1 MSWQLMRNS
10 FANLAGAV
18 LPALVALAT
27 IPFIVSRLGEVNYG
41 VLTMVTAIV
50 GYFALIDINV
60 TSASVKYVAQ
70 YRATSQLA
78 ELYQVVTFGALVY
91 LTIGTVGGVS
101 IFFGADWLSRQL
113 FNVPQSLVSLTQRT
127 LELAAVGFFFGQM
140 QVYLGSIPQSLQR
153 FDVSAKI
160 EAAFGMLVPLLT
172 VLILWFGYGLYEVV
186 LLRVVL
192 SALNA
197 AVAAGASWL
206 LIAGFRPAWPSRA
219 IARQLVSFSA
229 FSYLSGIAAACYAHA
244 DKLIIGAVA
253 GMASLTYYVI
263 PSTLINR
270 VLGLTFRLSSVV
282 YPAAS
287 ELESL
292 RQFDKLKVIYFSAT
306 RYVFYLNACIVLL
319 ACLFAEEILY
329 FWMGEEFARQGTLIM
344 VLTALAMLVDSMT
357 NLPSMLADGMG
368 HPRVTGLFSVLRAAL
383 GLVATFVFAKLYSI
397 IGVAAGH
404 LIVSIVMAIAFLVF
418 VHRGTI
424 PYRLGELLR
433 ECYLMTFAALGASFA
448 VLSAIKPSHA
458 VGLTATLAFGA
469 VIAIA
474 YALFGFYFILDAAHR
489 RVLLAA
495 VRGKFRSKFPGAPR

>member
-1 MSWQLMRNS
+1 MSWQLVRSS
-10 FANLAGAV
+10 FANLLGAV

-70 YRATSQLA
+70 YRATSQLS
-78 ELYQVVTFGALVY
+78 ELYQVITFGALVY
-91 LTIGTVGGVS
+91 LAIGMIGGAL

-113 FNVPQSLVSLTQRT
+113 FNVPQSLASLTQRT
-127 LELAAVGFFFGQM
+127 LELAAVGFLFGQM

-160 EAAFGMLVPLLT
+160 EAAFGVLVPLLT
-172 VLILWFGYGLYEVV
+172 VLILWLGYGLYEVV

-197 AVAAGASWL
+197 VVAAAASWR
-206 LIAGFRPAWPSRA
+206 LIPDFRLSWPSRT
-219 IARQLVSFSA
+219 IARQLASFSA

-244 DKLIIGAVA
+244 DKLIIGALV

-292 RQFDKLKVIYFSAT
+292 RQFVQLKAIYFSAT
-306 RYVFYLNACIVLL
+306 RYVFYLNACIVVL
-319 ACLFAEEILY
+319 ACLFAEEILHY
-329 FWMGEEFARQGTLIM
+329 WMGEEFARQGALIM

-368 HPRVTGLFSVLRAAL
+368 HPRVTGLFSVFRAVV
-383 GLVATFVFAKLYSI
+383 GLVATFVFATLWGI
-397 IGVAAGH
+397 VGVAAGH
-404 LIVSIVMAIAFLVF
+404 LLVSVVMAASFLVY

-433 ECYLMTFAALGASFA
+433 ECYLATFATLGVSFTVFA
-448 VLSAIKPSHA
+448 AIKPRHDL
-458 VGLTATLAFGA
+458 GLSATLGYGAAVAFG
-469 VIAIA
+469 
-474 YALFGFYFILDAAHR
+474 YAFFGFYFILDAAHR
-489 RVLLAA
+489 RALLAA
-495 VRGKFRSKFPGAPR
+495 VRGKLRSRVSGPPR

>member
-1 MSWQLMRNS
+1 MSWQLVRSS
-10 FANLAGAV
+10 FANLLGAV

-70 YRATSQLA
+70 YRATSQLS
-78 ELYQVVTFGALVY
+78 ELYQVITFGALVY
-91 LTIGTVGGVS
+91 LAIGIIGGVF

-113 FNVPQSLVSLTQRT
+113 FNVPQSLASLTQRT
-127 LELAAVGFFFGQM
+127 LELAAVGFLFGQM

-160 EAAFGMLVPLLT
+160 EAVFGVFVPLLT
-172 VLILWFGYGLYEVV
+172 VLILWLGYGLYEVV

-197 AVAAGASWL
+197 VVAAVASWR
-206 LIAGFRPAWPSRA
+206 LIPDFRLSWPSRT
-219 IARQLVSFSA
+219 IARQLASFSA

-244 DKLIIGAVA
+244 DKLIIGALV

-292 RQFDKLKVIYFSAT
+292 RQFDQLRAIYFSAT
-306 RYVFYLNACIVLL
+306 RYVFYLNACIVVFV
-319 ACLFAEEILY
+319 CLFAEEILY
-329 FWMGEEFARQGTLIM
+329 YWMGEEFARQGALIM
-344 VLTALAMLVDSMT
+344 ILTALALLVDSMT

-368 HPRVTGLFSVLRAAL
+368 HPRVTGLFSVFRAVV
-383 GLVATFVFAKLYSI
+383 GLVATFVFATLWGI
-397 IGVAAGH
+397 VGVAAGH
-404 LIVSIVMAIAFLVF
+404 LLVSVVMTISFLVF

-433 ECYLMTFAALGASFA
+433 ECYLATFATLGVSFA
-448 VLSAIKPSHA
+448 VFAAIKPPHDL
-458 VGLTATLAFGA
+458 GLTATLGYGAAVALGYAF
-469 VIAIA
+469 
-474 YALFGFYFILDAAHR
+474 FGFYFILDAAHR
-489 RVLLAA
+489 RALLAA
-495 VRGKFRSKFPGAPR
+495 ALGKFRSRIPGARR

>member
-1 MSWQLMRNS
+1 MSRQLVRS
-10 FANLAGAV
+10 SIANLLGAV
-18 LPALVALAT
+18 LPAFVTLAT
-27 IPFIVSRLGEVNYG
+27 IPFIVFRLGEVNYG

-70 YRATSQLA
+70 YRATSQLS

-91 LTIGTVGGVS
+91 LAIGLVGGVF
-101 IFFGADWLSRQL
+101 IYFGADWLSKQL
-113 FNVPQSLVSLTQRT
+113 FNVPQSLASLTQRT

-140 QVYLGSIPQSLQR
+140 QVYLCSIPQSLQR

-197 AVAAGASWL
+197 VVAAAASRR
-206 LIAGFRPAWPSRA
+206 LIPDYRPSWPSRT

-292 RQFDKLKVIYFSAT
+292 RRFDQLKTIYFSAT
-306 RYVFYLNACIVLL
+306 RYVFFLNACIVVF
-319 ACLFAEEILY
+319 ACLFAEEILHY
-329 FWMGEEFARQGTLIM
+329 WMGEEFARQGALIM
-344 VLTALAMLVDSMT
+344 ILTALAMLVDSMT

-368 HPRVTGLFSVLRAAL
+368 HPRVTGLFSVFRAAV
-383 GLVATFVFAKLYSI
+383 GLVATFIFATLYGI
-397 IGVAAGH
+397 VGVAAGH
-404 LIVSIVMAIAFLVF
+404 LLVSVVMAISFLVF

-433 ECYLMTFAALGASFA
+433 ECYLTTFAALGVSFA
-448 VLSAIKPSHA
+448 VFAAIKPPHA
-458 VGLTATLAFGA
+458 TGLAATLVFGA
-469 VIAIA
+469 SIALG
-474 YALFGFYFILDAAHR
+474 YAFFGFYFVLDTTHR
-489 RVLLAA
+489 RALLAA
-495 VRGKFRSKFPGAPR
+495 TLGKLRAKTPGAPR

>member
-1 MSWQLMRNS
+1 MSRQLVRS
-10 FANLAGAV
+10 SLANLMGAI
-18 LPALVALAT
+18 LPALVALVT

-70 YRATSQLA
+70 YRATSQLS

-91 LTIGTVGGVS
+91 LAIGTVGGMS
-101 IFFGADWLSRQL
+101 IFFGADWLSKQL
-113 FNVPQSLVSLTQRT
+113 FNVPQSLASLTHRT
-127 LELAAVGFFFGQM
+127 LELAAVGFLFGQM
-140 QVYLGSIPQSLQR
+140 QVYLSSIPQSLQR

-160 EAAFGMLVPLLT
+160 EAAFGVLVPVLT
-172 VLILWFGYGLYEVV
+172 VMILWLDYGLYEVV
-186 LLRVVL
+186 LMRVVL

-197 AVAAGASWL
+197 VVAAVASWR
-206 LIAGFRPAWPSRA
+206 LIPGFRPSWPTRA

-253 GMASLTYYVI
+253 GMAALTYYVI

-292 RQFDKLKVIYFSAT
+292 HQFDKLKAIYFSAT
-306 RYVFYLNACIVLL
+306 RYVFYLNACIVVFT
-319 ACLFAEEILY
+319 CLFADEILHY
-329 FWMGEEFARQGTLIM
+329 WMGEEFARRGALIM

-357 NLPSMLADGMG
+357 NLPSMLADGTG
-368 HPRVTGLFSVLRAAL
+368 HPRVTGLFSVFRAAV
-383 GLVATFVFAKLYSI
+383 GLAATFVFAKLYGI
-397 IGVAAGH
+397 VGVAAGH
-404 LIVSIVMAIAFLVF
+404 LLVSVAMALSFLVF

-433 ECYLMTFAALGASFA
+433 ECYLTTFAALGASFVVFA
-448 VLSAIKPSHA
+448 AIKPPHA
-458 VGLTATLAFGA
+458 LGLTATLVFGG
-469 VIAIA
+469 AIA
-474 YALFGFYFILDAAHR
+474 LAYACFGFYFVLDTAHR
-489 RVLLAA
+489 RGLVAA
-495 VRGKFRSKFPGAPR
+495 VLGRLRSRTPL

>member
-1 MSWQLMRNS
+1 MSWQLLRSS
-10 FANLAGAV
+10 FANLLGAA

-70 YRATSQLA
+70 YRATSQLS

-91 LTIGTVGGVS
+91 LAIGVVGGVF

-113 FNVPQSLVSLTQRT
+113 FNVPQSLAPLTQRT
-127 LELAAVGFFFGQM
+127 LELAAVEFLFGQM

-160 EAAFGMLVPLLT
+160 EAAFGVLVPLLT
-172 VLILWFGYGLYEVV
+172 VLILWLGYGLYEVV

-197 AVAAGASWL
+197 VVAAVASWR
-206 LIAGFRPAWPSRA
+206 LIPGFRPSWPTRT
-219 IARQLVSFSA
+219 IARQLASFSA

-244 DKLIIGAVA
+244 DKLIIGALA

-292 RQFDKLKVIYFSAT
+292 RQFVQLKAIYFSAT
-306 RYVFYLNACIVLL
+306 RYVFYLNACIVVLT
-319 ACLFAEEILY
+319 CLFAEEILHY
-329 FWMGEEFARQGTLIM
+329 WMGEEFARQGALIM
-344 VLTALAMLVDSMT
+344 ILTALAMLVDSMT

-368 HPRVTGLFSVLRAAL
+368 HPRVTGLFSVFRAAV
-383 GLVATFVFAKLYSI
+383 GLVATFVFATLWGI
-397 IGVAAGH
+397 VGVAAGH
-404 LIVSIVMAIAFLVF
+404 LLVSVVMAVSFLVY

-424 PYRLGELLR
+424 PYRLGELMR
-433 ECYLMTFAALGASFA
+433 KCYLMTFAALGASFA
-448 VLSAIKPSHA
+448 VFTAIKPPHA
-458 VGLTATLAFGA
+458 LGLAATLAFGA
-469 VIAIA
+469 SIALA
-474 YALFGFYFILDAAHR
+474 YALFGFYFILDTAHR
-489 RVLLAA
+489 RALLAA
-495 VRGKFRSKFPGAPR
+495 ARGKLRSRFPGPPR

>member
-1 MSWQLMRNS
+1 MSRQLVRS
-10 FANLAGAV
+10 SIANLLGAV
-18 LPALVALAT
+18 LPALVTLAT

-70 YRATSQLA
+70 YRATAQLS

-91 LTIGTVGGVS
+91 LAIGMVGGVF
-101 IFFGADWLSRQL
+101 IFIGADWLSRQL
-113 FNVPQSLVSLTQRT
+113 FNVPPDLALLTQRT

-160 EAAFGMLVPLLT
+160 ETAFGVLVPLLT
-172 VLILWFGYGLYEVV
+172 VLLLWLGYGLYEVV

-197 AVAAGASWL
+197 GVAAVASWR
-206 LIAGFRPAWPSRA
+206 LIPGFQPTWPSRT
-219 IARQLVSFSA
+219 IARQLASFSA

-292 RQFDKLKVIYFSAT
+292 RQFDQLKAIYFSAT
-306 RYVFYLNACIVLL
+306 RYVFYLNACIVVF
-319 ACLFAEEILY
+319 ACLFAEEILHY
-329 FWMGEEFARQGTLIM
+329 WMGEEFARQGALIM
-344 VLTALAMLVDSMT
+344 VLTALAVLVDSMT
-357 NLPSMLADGMG
+357 NLPSMLANGMG
-368 HPRVTGLFSVLRAAL
+368 HPRVTGLFSVFRAAV
-383 GLVATFVFAKLYSI
+383 GLVATFIFATVYGI
-397 IGVAAGH
+397 VGVAAGH
-404 LIVSIVMAIAFLVF
+404 LLVSMVMAIGFLVF

-433 ECYLMTFAALGASFA
+433 ECYLLTFVALGASFA
-448 VLSAIKPSHA
+448 VFAAIKPPHA
-458 VGLTATLAFGA
+458 LGLAATLVFGA
-469 VIAIA
+469 SIAMG
-474 YALFGFYFILDAAHR
+474 YALFGFYFVLDTAHQR
-489 RVLLAA
+489 ILLAA
-495 VRGKFRSKFPGAPR
+495 VRGKLRSKFSGTPR

>member
-1 MSWQLMRNS
+1 MSRQLVRS
-10 FANLAGAV
+10 SIANLLGAV
-18 LPALVALAT
+18 LPALVTLAT

-70 YRATSQLA
+70 YRAMSQLS

-91 LTIGTVGGVS
+91 LAIGGVGGVC

-113 FNVPQSLVSLTQRT
+113 FDVPQSLALLTQRT
-127 LELAAVGFFFGQM
+127 LELSAVGFFFGQM

-160 EAAFGMLVPLLT
+160 ETAFGVLVPLLT

-197 AVAAGASWL
+197 VVAAVASGL
-206 LIAGFRPAWPSRA
+206 LIPGFRPTWPSRT
-219 IARQLVSFSA
+219 IARQLASFSA

-292 RQFDKLKVIYFSAT
+292 RQFDQLKAIYFSAT
-306 RYVFYLNACIVLL
+306 RYVFYLNACIVVF
-319 ACLFAEEILY
+319 ACLFAQEILHY
-329 FWMGEEFARQGTLIM
+329 WMGEEFARQGALIM

-368 HPRVTGLFSVLRAAL
+368 HPRVTGLFSVVRAAV
-383 GLVATFVFAKLYSI
+383 GLVATYVFATWYGI
-397 IGVAAGH
+397 VGVAAGH
-404 LIVSIVMAIAFLVF
+404 LLVSTVMATAFLVF

-433 ECYLMTFAALGASFA
+433 KCYLVTFAALGVPF
-448 VLSAIKPSHA
+448 VILTAIKPPHA
-458 VGLTATLAFGA
+458 LGLTATFVFGA
-469 VIAIA
+469 SVAIG
-474 YALFGFYFILDAAHR
+474 YTLFGFYFVLETSHR
-489 RVLLAA
+489 RSVLAA
-495 VRGKFRSKFPGAPR
+495 LRARMQWKTPGAPR